1 MNTNEKHHP
10 DLLLKSNPWKGGES
24 KKLIAIG
31 ASTGGVDAIAKVLE
45 ALPRDLPPIVI
56 TQHIPGNFSTS
67 FAQRLNRISKLD
79 VYEVREK
86 IVLNDSCAYLAAG
99 GFHMILGRGHNDYY
113 ASPQEG
119 IRISRHCPSVDVMF
133 RSVNNIAGKNA
144 LAIIMTG
151 MGDDGSIGIKELY
164 DNGAYTIAQ
173 DEASCVVFGMPKQA
187 IAKGAICEVVSL
199 DSMVDKILSFA
210 AGNLKR
216 FHKEESSG
224 ENG

>member
-1 MNTNEKHHP
+1 MNVNEKHHP

-24 KKLIAIG
+24 KKIIAIG
-31 ASTGGVDAIAKVLE
+31 ASTGGVDAIAKVLQ

-86 IVLNDSCAYLAAG
+86 ITLNDSCAYLAAG
-99 GFHMILGRGHNDYY
+99 GLHMILGRGHEGYY
-113 ASPQEG
+113 ACPQEG
-119 IRISRHCPSVDVMF
+119 MRISRHCPSVDVMF
-133 RSVNNIAGKNA
+133 RSVNNVAGKNA

-164 DNGAYTIAQ
+164 ENGAYTIAQ
-173 DEASCVVFGMPKQA
+173 DEESCVVFGMPKQA
-187 IAKGAICEVVSL
+187 IAKGAIREIVNL
-199 DSMVDKILSFA
+199 DSIVERILSFV
-210 AGNLKR
+210 AGTLKNT
-216 FHKEESSG
+216 KEE
-224 ENG
+224 

>member
-1 MNTNEKHHP
+1 MTDINKKYHP
-10 DLLLKSNPWKGGES
+10 DLLLKSDPYKGDG

-31 ASTGGVDAIAKVLE
+31 ASTGGVDAIAKILQT
-45 ALPRDLPPIVI
+45 LPRNLPPIVI

-67 FAQRLNRISKLD
+67 FAQRLNRISELD

-86 IVLNDSCAYLAAG
+86 VILKDSCVYLAAG
-99 GFHMILGRGHNDYY
+99 GLHMVLKRIRNDYY
-113 ASPQEG
+113 AEPQEG

-133 RSVNNIAGKNA
+133 RSVNNVAGKNV

-164 DNGAYTIAQ
+164 NNGAYTIAQ

-187 IAKGAICEVVSL
+187 IAKEAICEIVGL
-199 DSMVDKILSFA
+199 DSIGNKIVSFA
-210 AGNLKR
+210 GGNLKR
-216 FHKEESSG
+216 IIN
-224 ENG
+224 END

>member
-1 MNTNEKHHP
+1 MNINEKYHP
-10 DLLLKSNPWKGGES
+10 DLLLKSNPWKGSDS

-31 ASTGGVDAIAKVLE
+31 SSTGGVDAIAKILQG
-45 ALPRDLPPIVI
+45 LPRNLPPIVI

-67 FAQRLNRISKLD
+67 FAKRLDRISQLD
-79 VYEVREK
+79 VYEVCEK
-86 IVLNDSCAYLAAG
+86 MVLNDSCAYLAAG
-99 GFHMILGRGHNDYY
+99 GLHMLLERGQNGYFY
-113 ASPQEG
+113 ANPQEG

-133 RSVNNIAGKNA
+133 RSANSVAGKNT

-187 IAKGAICEVVSL
+187 IAKGAICEIVSL
-199 DSMVDKILSFA
+199 DCIADRILSFA

-216 FHKEESSG
+216 TKEQLMG
-224 ENG
+224 END